1 MIDDSFGFM
10 VHADVEIRFRDLDA
24 FGHVNN
30 AVYFS
35 YLEMGRVAYMRAM
48 DEAAGK
54 ERDELDFPFILGRAS
69 CRYLATASLGQV
81 VRVAV
86 RASSVGNKSFD
97 FEYELSNRD
106 TGKLIATAKTT
117 QVFFDYD
124 AKETRPIPA
133 AVRDLLEK
141 IEGRPLF
148 T

>member
-1 MIDDSFGFM
+1 MVDDTIGFK
-10 VHADVEIRFRDLDA
+10 VHTDIEIRFRDLDA
-24 FGHVNN
+24 LGHVNN

-48 DEAAGK
+48 DKIAES

-69 CRYLATASLGQV
+69 CRYLATAGLGQH
-81 VRVAV
+81 VRVAI

-117 QVFFDYD
+117 QVFFDYE
-124 AKETRPIPA
+124 AKETRQIPA
-133 AVRDLLEK
+133 SVRDLLETL
-141 IEGRPLF
+141 EGRPLF

>member
-1 MIDDSFGFM
+1 MDDTIGFN
-10 VHADVEIRFRDLDA
+10 VHTDVEIRFRDLDA

-35 YLEMGRVAYMRAM
+35 YLEMGRVAYMRAL
-48 DEAAGK
+48 DEVAGI

-69 CRYLATASLGQV
+69 CRFLATASLGQTL
-81 VRVAV
+81 RVAI
-86 RASSVGNKSFD
+86 RASGVGNKSFE

-117 QVFFDYD
+117 QVFFDYQ
-124 AKETRPIPA
+124 AKETRSIPA